1 MIPAKCP
8 IMATPIPANHCAFT
22 LGEAAAAVGGV
33 LRGAQPE
40 IHASSVSIDTRS
52 LEAGAL
58 FVALR
63 GEADGHAYLARAAER
78 GAAAA
83 IVETG
88 RAIDALASIEV
99 ADPLDALGRLAG
111 AHLARIRAARDL
123 PLVTIGGA
131 AGKTTTKELTAA
143 AARAILGDTLAT
155 PGNLNNLIG
164 VPMTIFMLTAEHRAA
179 VLECGTNTRGEIARL
194 GAIVQPD
201 AAAVL
206 NIAIEHSE
214 GLGTLEEIAD
224 EEASIF
230 SAARR
235 TAVVPADD
243 ALLSHRL
250 PERLRAITFGLAR
263 GAYVRVAD
271 RAALSDGR
279 ARIRLEINPAL
290 LASTANPVLNVEI
303 QMLGAAAALNCAA
316 AMAAVI
322 AISSAPI
329 TADGL
334 EAIGAVFAAAKPIAR
349 RMVPLQIRGALVLD
363 DSYNAQPPSMGIAI
377 ETAREIAAARGA
389 RLILALGDM
398 LELGALAP
406 ASHDAALR
414 HALDSSAA
422 VIVAVGPEMR
432 AARARVTSSRCD
444 LLDAA
449 DSDDAARIVRGIL
462 RSGDVL
468 LVKGSLGMAMDR
480 MINAILP
487 DRTGR

>member
-1 MIPAKCP
+1 MS
-8 IMATPIPANHCAFT
+8 IMATPIPPNHCAFT

-33 LRGAQPE
+33 LRGADPE
-40 IHASSVSIDTRS
+40 RRGSSVSIDTRS
-52 LEAGAL
+52 LEPDAI

-78 GAAAA
+78 GASAA
-83 IVETG
+83 IIETG
-88 RAIDALASIEV
+88 RTIDALASIEV
-99 ADPLDALGRLAG
+99 ADPLDALGRLAR
-111 AHLARIRAARDL
+111 AHLARIRAAQRL
-123 PLVTIGGA
+123 PIVTIGGA

-143 AARAILGDTLAT
+143 AARAIFGETLAT

-164 VPMTIFMLTAEHRAA
+164 VPMTIFMLTAAHRAA

-206 NIAIEHSE
+206 NVAIEHSE

-230 SAARR
+230 SATRR
-235 TAVVPADD
+235 VAIVPADD
-243 ALLSHRL
+243 AMLSRRL
-250 PERLRAITFGLAR
+250 PERLRAIAFGLAR
-263 GAYVRVAD
+263 GADVRVVN

-279 ARIRLEINPAL
+279 ARITLELNQTL
-290 LASTANPVLNVEI
+290 LASGASPILNCEI
-303 QMLGAAAALNCAA
+303 HMLGAAAALNCAA
-316 AMAAVI
+316 ALAAVA
-322 AISSAPI
+322 AISPTPI
-329 TADGL
+329 TAKQLDL
-334 EAIGAVFAAAKPIAR
+334 IGAVFAAAKPIAR
-349 RMVPLQIRGALVLD
+349 RMVPLEIGGALVLD
-363 DSYNAQPPSMGIAI
+363 DSYNAQPPSMRIAI

-389 RLILALGDM
+389 RLVLALGDM

-414 HALDSSAA
+414 HAAESGAA

-432 AARARVTSSRCD
+432 AARTRLASGGCD

-480 MINAILP
+480 VIDALRR
-487 DRTGR
+487 DRADS

>member
-1 MIPAKCP
+1 
-8 IMATPIPANHCAFT
+8 MATPIPPNQCAFT

-33 LRGAQPE
+33 LHGDPAIGAT
-40 IHASSVSIDTRS
+40 SVSIDTRT
-52 LEAGAL
+52 LEPGAI

-63 GEADGHAYLARAAER
+63 GAADGHAYLARATER

-88 RAIDALASIEV
+88 RTIEGIASIEV
-99 ADPLDALGRLAG
+99 SDPLDALGRLAR
-111 AHLARIRAARDL
+111 AHLARIRAAQNL
-123 PLVTIGGA
+123 PVVTIGGA

-143 AARAILGDTLAT
+143 AARVIFGATLAT

-206 NIAIEHSE
+206 NVAIEHSE

-230 SAARR
+230 AAARR
-235 TAVVPADD
+235 IAVVPADD
-243 ALLSHRL
+243 VILLKRL
-250 PERLRAITFGLAR
+250 PAQLRAITFGLAR
-263 GAYVRVAD
+263 GADVRVAG

-279 ARIRLEINPAL
+279 ARITLELNPAL
-290 LASTANPVLNVEI
+290 LASGATPFLNAEI

-316 AMAAVI
+316 ALAAVA
-322 AISSAPI
+322 AISATPI

-334 EAIGAVFAAAKPIAR
+334 QAIGAVFAAAKPIAR
-349 RMVPLQIRGALVLD
+349 RMVPLQIGATLLLD
-363 DSYNAQPPSMGIAI
+363 DSYNAQPPSMRIAI
-377 ETAREIAAARGA
+377 ETAREIATARGT
-389 RLILALGDM
+389 RLVLALADM

-406 ASHDAALR
+406 SSHDAALR
-414 HALDSSAA
+414 HALDSGAA

-432 AARARVTSSRCD
+432 AALARVASRGCD
-444 LLDAA
+444 LLGAA

-480 MINAILP
+480 VVDAILP
-487 DRTGR
+487 DRTDR

>member
-1 MIPAKCP
+1 
-8 IMATPIPANHCAFT
+8 MATPIPHNHCGFT

-33 LRGAQPE
+33 LRGADSGLR
-40 IHASSVSIDTRS
+40 ASSVSIDTRTI
-52 LEAGAL
+52 EPGAI

-63 GEADGHAYLARAAER
+63 GEADGHAFLARAAER

-88 RAIDALASIEV
+88 RALAGSASIEV
-99 ADPLDALGRLAG
+99 PSPLDALGNLAR
-111 AHLARIRAARDL
+111 AHLARIRTAHNL
-123 PLVTIGGA
+123 PVVTIGGA

-143 AARAILGDTLAT
+143 AARVIFGQTLAT

-164 VPMTIFMLTAEHRAA
+164 VPMTIFMLTAGHRAA

-194 GAIVQPD
+194 GAIVEPD

-206 NIAIEHSE
+206 NVAIEHSE

-230 SAARR
+230 ASARR

-243 ALLSHRL
+243 AILLKRL
-250 PERLRAITFGLAR
+250 PVQLRAITFGLAH
-263 GAYVRVAD
+263 GADVRVAN

-279 ARIRLEINPAL
+279 ARITLDLNPAL
-290 LASTANPVLNVEI
+290 LASATSPILNAEI

-316 AMAAVI
+316 ALAAVA

-329 TADGL
+329 TSDQL
-334 EAIGAVFAAAKPIAR
+334 EAIAAVFAAAKPIAR
-349 RMVPLQIRGALVLD
+349 RMVPLEVGGALVLD
-363 DSYNAQPPSMGIAI
+363 DSYNAQPPSMRIAI

-389 RLILALGDM
+389 RLVLALGDM

-406 ASHDAALR
+406 ASHDLALR

-432 AARARVTSSRCD
+432 AALARVTSSGCD

-449 DSDDAARIVRGIL
+449 DSDEAARLVRGIL

-480 MINAILP
+480 VIDAILP
-487 DRTGR
+487 DRTDA

>member
-1 MIPAKCP
+1 
-8 IMATPIPANHCAFT
+8 MATPIPPNHCAFT

-33 LRGAQPE
+33 LRGADPE
-40 IHASSVSIDTRS
+40 RRASSVSIDTRS
-52 LEAGAL
+52 LEPGAI

-78 GAAAA
+78 GAAAT

-99 ADPLDALGRLAG
+99 TDTLDALGRLAR
-111 AHLARIRAARDL
+111 AHLARIRAAQNL
-123 PLVTIGGA
+123 PVVTIGGA

-143 AARAILGDTLAT
+143 AARVIFGATLAT

-164 VPMTIFMLTAEHRAA
+164 VPMTIFMLTTEHRAA

-206 NIAIEHSE
+206 NVAIEHSE

-230 SAARR
+230 AATRR
-235 TAVVPADD
+235 TAVIPADD
-243 ALLSHRL
+243 AILLKRL
-250 PERLRAITFGLAR
+250 PAELRAISFGVAR
-263 GAYVRVAD
+263 GADVRVVN

-279 ARIRLEINPAL
+279 ARITLQLNPAL
-290 LASTANPVLNVEI
+290 LTTGANPILNAEI
-303 QMLGAAAALNCAA
+303 HMLGAAAALNCAA
-316 AMAAVI
+316 ALAAVA
-322 AISSAPI
+322 AISPTPI
-329 TADGL
+329 TADQL

-349 RMVPLQIRGALVLD
+349 RMVPLEIGGALVLD
-363 DSYNAQPPSMGIAI
+363 DSYNAQPPSMRIAI

-389 RLILALGDM
+389 RLVLALGDM

-414 HALDSSAA
+414 HAADSGAA

-432 AARARVTSSRCD
+432 AALARLTSSGCD

-449 DSDDAARIVRGIL
+449 DSDDAARIVRGVL

-480 MINAILP
+480 VVDALRR
-487 DRTGR
+487 DRTDP